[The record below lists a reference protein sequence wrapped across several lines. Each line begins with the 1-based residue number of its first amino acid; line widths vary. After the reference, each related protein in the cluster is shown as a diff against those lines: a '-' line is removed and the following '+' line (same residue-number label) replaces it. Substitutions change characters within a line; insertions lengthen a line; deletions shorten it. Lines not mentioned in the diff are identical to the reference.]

1 MDMLSSDRLLAWFAQ
16 NPAPAFGNHKK
27 VRAMP
32 IGLENR
38 CGTRT
43 FTILYYRVV
52 LGKTHRVFFRDATL
66 QTAISVLRL
75 REKVSRELEKY
86 FRSE

>member
-1 MDMLSSDRLLAWFAQ
+1 MFFVLKIATYYPFRASKAVMDMLSSDRLLAWFAQ

-43 FTILYYRVV
+43 FAIL
-52 LGKTHRVFFRDATL
+52 
-66 QTAISVLRL
+66 
-75 REKVSRELEKY
+75 
-86 FRSE
+86 